1 MITAKNIST
10 AKIDFAKLPAKF
22 KEDFA
27 DIKEM
32 AAYADQDADIKEAVD
47 AYVASLNAE
56 LGKAKPKAAPKKKA
70 ASKPNFLTYPE
81 VTKLG
86 HVSRISGDPY
96 DYVSVSDKRKFYAT
110 TKDIDKTPS
119 RELKNSEYPVKSVA
133 KLFLMVDNEPGKL
146 KELSVKE
153 WPKYIATPAQVQKVY
168 REENE
173 TWEDVKERRKSK
185 PKATAKRKAP
195 AKKSSTKRTQS
206 QSEAAKA
213 KKAYEADKRKA
224 IAGEFANLSQAEVIA
239 IGRKVHA
246 NRRLAAQVVDETADH
261 KKRLTPTPENLVRW
275 MKEPGKFD
283 LIGVDNYK
291 KDDPTADLRIKKE
304 IFWARLLKK

>member
-1 MITAKNIST
+1 MITHKNIAT
-10 AKIDFAKLPAKF
+10 AKIDFSKLPKKF
-22 KEDFA
+22 KESYG

-32 AAYADQDADIKEAVD
+32 AEYYDADTEIKEAVD
-47 AYVASLNAE
+47 AYVSSLNAE

-70 ASKPNFLTYPE
+70 ASKP
-81 VTKLG
+81 K
-86 HVSRISGDPY
+86 
-96 DYVSVSDKRKFYAT
+96 
-110 TKDIDKTPS
+110 
-119 RELKNSEYPVKSVA
+119 SE
-133 KLFLMVDNEPGKL
+133 
-146 KELSVKE
+146 
-153 WPKYIATPAQVQKVY
+153 
-168 REENE
+168 
-173 TWEDVKERRKSK
+173 
-185 PKATAKRKAP
+185 
-195 AKKSSTKRTQS
+195 AKKSSSKRTQS
-206 QSEAAKA
+206 KDEADKA

-246 NRRLAAQVVDETADH
+246 NRRLSAQIVDESADH

-291 KDDPTADLRIKKE
+291 LSDPTADLRIKKE